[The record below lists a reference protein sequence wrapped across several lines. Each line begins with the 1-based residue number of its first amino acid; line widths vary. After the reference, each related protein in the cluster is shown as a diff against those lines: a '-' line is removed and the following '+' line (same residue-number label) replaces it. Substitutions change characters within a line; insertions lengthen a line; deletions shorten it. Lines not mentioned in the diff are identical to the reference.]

1 MLIPDLELARR
12 FIAANHPAGEI
23 LLCAVT
29 GAHHYGFPSADSDI
43 DLKGIHLAPPRALL
57 GLDAPPQTFDRL
69 EIFEHTECDLTLHEA
84 DKALRLLLSGNGNML
99 ERILSPL
106 QLYPTDAL
114 AELQQLAQAAIC
126 QRFGRHYR
134 GFFTGMCREH
144 QAVPQPGVKSLL
156 YSYRVALTGI
166 HLMRSGEL
174 EANIN
179 QLAPEYGFAP
189 VLELVSYKREHAE
202 KSALPAELDQAH
214 RAGWP
219 RLTEMLDSA
228 ITDSP
233 LPAEAGNR
241 SELSAWLVTRRMQAL
256 G

>member
-1 MLIPDLELARR
+1 LLNPDLELARR
-12 FIAANHPAGEI
+12 FIAINHPAGEI

-43 DLKGIHLAPPRALL
+43 DLKGIHLAPTVELL
-57 GLDAPPQTFDRL
+57 GLDTPTQTYDRL
-69 EIFEHTECDLTLHEA
+69 EIFEQEECDLTLHEA
-84 DKALRLLLSGNGNML
+84 DKALRLLLGGNGNML
-99 ERILSPL
+99 ERNLSPL
-106 QLYPTDAL
+106 QLYQTDAL
-114 AELQQLAQAAIC
+114 PELQQMATAAIC

-134 GFFTGMCREH
+134 GFFNGMRREH
-144 QAVPQPGVKSLL
+144 QSAGQPGVKSLL

-179 QLAPEYGFAP
+179 QLAPEYGFAS

-219 RLTEMLDSA
+219 RLTEMLDRA
-228 ITDSP
+228 IEDSP
-233 LPAEAGNR
+233 LAAEAGNR
-241 SELSAWLVTRRMQAL
+241 SELSAWLVARRVQAL

>member
-1 MLIPDLELARR
+1 
-12 FIAANHPAGEI
+12 
-23 LLCAVT
+23 
-29 GAHHYGFPSADSDI
+29 
-43 DLKGIHLAPPRALL
+43 
-57 GLDAPPQTFDRL
+57 
-69 EIFEHTECDLTLHEA
+69 
-84 DKALRLLLSGNGNML
+84 ML

-106 QLYPTDAL
+106 QLYQTDAL
-114 AELQQLAQAAIC
+114 AELQQIARAAIS

-134 GFFTGMCREH
+134 GFFNGMCREH
-144 QAVPQPGVKSLL
+144 QTAAQPGVKSLL

-179 QLAPEYGFAP
+179 QLAPEYGFAS

-202 KSALPAELDQAH
+202 KSDLPAELDQAH

-219 RLTEMLDSA
+219 RLTEMLNQA
-228 ITDSP
+228 IADSP

-241 SELSAWLVTRRMQAL
+241 AELSAWLMTRRVQAL
-256 G
+256 GQAHGVGR